1 MITLHPLIYKLR
13 GFGIRGDGN
22 RSAAR
27 FGKKKVRET
36 VGCAETMGFEE
47 KGRSIVRETGGCA
60 GNNGLC
66 GKREWND
73 LGIFVVFYAF
83 LLNGSRIPVVP

>member
-36 VGCAETMGFEE
+36 
-47 KGRSIVRETGGCA
+47 GGCA

-66 GKREWND
+66 GKRGWND

>member
-27 FGKKKVRET
+27 FGKKK
-36 VGCAETMGFEE
+36 
-47 KGRSIVRETGGCA
+47 VRETGGCA

>member
-36 VGCAETMGFEE
+36 GD
-47 KGRSIVRETGGCA
+47 CA

>member
-1 MITLHPLIYKLR
+1 VRQK
-13 GFGIRGDGN
+13 DG
-22 RSAAR
+22 AAKR
-27 FGKKKVRET
+27 WCGKKKVW
-36 VGCAETMGFEE
+36 
-47 KGRSIVRETGGCA
+47 ETGGCA

>member
-27 FGKKKVRET
+27 FGKKMVRQKE
-36 VGCAETMGFEE
+36 
-47 KGRSIVRETGGCA
+47 GG
-60 GNNGLC
+60 GNRGLC

>member
-36 VGCAETMGFEE
+36 VGCA
-47 KGRSIVRETGGCA
+47 

>member
-1 MITLHPLIYKLR
+1 MEIDPR
-13 GFGIRGDGN
+13 PG
-22 RSAAR
+22 AAKR
-27 FGKKKVRET
+27 RCGKKMVRQKE
-36 VGCAETMGFEE
+36 G
-47 KGRSIVRETGGCA
+47 A